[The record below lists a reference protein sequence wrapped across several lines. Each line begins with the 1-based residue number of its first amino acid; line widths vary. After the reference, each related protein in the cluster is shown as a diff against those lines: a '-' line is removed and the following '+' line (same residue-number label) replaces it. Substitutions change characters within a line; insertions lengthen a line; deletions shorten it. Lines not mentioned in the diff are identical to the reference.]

1 MATGTVMPVPQI
13 QFLDNDGNPLS
24 GGKLYT
30 YVAGST
36 TNLATYSDAA
46 LSSANANPVVLDAG
60 GRATV
65 YLQPKSYKFRVD
77 NSSDVTVY
85 TQDNILA
92 LQGEEGASLEVTGT
106 AGEALSANNFVYLS
120 DGSGSLTAGRWYK
133 TDSDKDYANTDAV
146 LGVVAAAISS
156 GEEGPIRIGGKLAGF
171 SGLTTGK
178 PQYLSG
184 TAGGRTETAP
194 TNQRYVGRATSS
206 AEIVLDFSPSRVA
219 LVQPQVCGGRL
230 TLTSG
235 DPVPYADQSSKT
247 TIYFTPYNGNRM
259 ALYDDSRWVVR
270 EFAELS
276 HSLSG
281 LTADKNYDVFAYN
294 NDGVV
299 TIDTIESG
307 DAWSGDTTRSTELVL
322 QNGVYV
328 KTGATDR
335 RYLGTF
341 RTTSSTGQTQDTKAS
356 RLVWNAYNRVERHM
370 YYLPSENSWSGA
382 GATIRQ
388 ANNTAANKIE
398 SVVGLSG
405 TGITVY
411 NAVMCSCDAA
421 AVSTY
426 MAVGIGESSTTA
438 NATGTVVMAATPV
451 VANYTFTS
459 SAYLSKDQP
468 DGYHYYAMLESN
480 TAAGTTTW
488 FGDNGAPLARQSG
501 ISAMVWM

>member
-1 MATGTVMPVPQI
+1 
-13 QFLDNDGNPLS
+13 
-24 GGKLYT
+24 
-30 YVAGST
+30 
-36 TNLATYSDAA
+36 
-46 LSSANANPVVLDAG
+46 
-60 GRATV
+60 
-65 YLQPKSYKFRVD
+65 
-77 NSSDVTVY
+77 
-85 TQDNILA
+85 
-92 LQGEEGASLEVTGT
+92 
-106 AGEALSANNFVYLS
+106 
-120 DGSGSLTAGRWYK
+120 
-133 TDSDKDYANTDAV
+133 
-146 LGVVAAAISS
+146 
-156 GEEGPIRIGGKLAGF
+156 
-171 SGLTTGK
+171 
-178 PQYLSG
+178 
-184 TAGGRTETAP
+184 
-194 TNQRYVGRATSS
+194 
-206 AEIVLDFSPSRVA
+206 VA

-307 DAWSGDTTRSTELVL
+307 DAWTNNTTRSTDLVL

-328 KTGATDR
+328 KTGATSR

-341 RTTSSTGQTQDTKAS
+341 RTTSSTGETQDTKAS

-370 YYLPSENSWSGA
+370 YYLPSADSWSGA

-411 NAVMCSCDAA
+411 NAVMCACDAA
-421 AVSTY
+421 AVNTY

-451 VANYTFTS
+451 VADYTFTS